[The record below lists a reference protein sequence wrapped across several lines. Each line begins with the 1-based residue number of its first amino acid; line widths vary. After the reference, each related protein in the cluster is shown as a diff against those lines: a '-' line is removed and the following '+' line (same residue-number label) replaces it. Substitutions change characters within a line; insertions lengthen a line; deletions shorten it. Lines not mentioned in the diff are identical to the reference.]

1 MLEGDDFKMEDY
13 DFYGGLAVESDVNW
27 ETTKEE
33 KDHAEI
39 SEGDVEILETMDKID
54 QHMEMAEGDAF
65 NQEYFFE
72 EIADKSDANLE
83 TSKNKN
89 VHSKMSEGDVEN
101 FETIDG
107 SEALIR
113 SFQDLPDELILKV
126 LSYSEPKD
134 VIKSGQVSKRLRKIS
149 QDNSLWQRVH
159 SSNFLISELEL
170 LESVLGSALQEN
182 GDLQLHFHSVL
193 D

>member
-1 MLEGDDFKMEDY
+1 MEMLEEYDFNQEDY
-13 DFYGGLAVESDVNW
+13 KFYEEITDESNADW
-27 ETTKEE
+27 ETTKDE
-33 KDHAEI
+33 KVHAKI
-39 SEGDVEILETMDKID
+39 SEEEVEFLETMNKVD
-54 QHMEMAEGDAF
+54 QHMEMLEGDAF
-65 NQEYFFE
+65 NQENYFE
-72 EIADKSDANLE
+72 EITDKSDANLE

-159 SSNFLISELEL
+159 SSNFLISELE
-170 LESVLGSALQEN
+170 SVLGSALQEN
-182 GDLQLHFHSVL
+182 GDLQLHFHSIL
-193 D
+193 E